1 MAKAPACPECGSRKI
16 WKDGLRYL
24 SDGSIV
30 QRYLC
35 RTCGYRFSDPKISKS
50 KRPIASYRRVGAGS
64 NPTKNSA
71 KAVQALRQLEKKE
84 AMGLRGPTEKPEVKG
99 EILTFLWQLKKDG
112 KSEET
117 IQTYS
122 RALQKLI
129 ENGADLDSPDSVKEV
144 LAKMKVGAGTKSIIV
159 SAYSSFLKM
168 KGRAW
173 NPPKYEAARKLPFI
187 PTEQEIDMLIAGCG
201 KRTAAALQIAKET
214 GMRIGEILRLKWTDI
229 DAKRKL
235 IIFNQ
240 PEKHGNSRIFRIS
253 DKLLNM
259 LSNLP
264 KKGER
269 IFNTSRNGLI
279 LCLNKS
285 KKRLA
290 KKTGNPRLLRISF
303 HTLRHWKATMEYHK
317 TKDILH
323 VKEMLGHRRIET
335 TMIYIQ
341 LEKALFNEASDE
353 FYSAT
358 AKTTTEA
365 AKLIE
370 AGFEYVCTTPEGVML
385 FRKRK

>member
-1 MAKAPACPECGSRKI
+1 MGKAPACPECGSRKV

-24 SDGSIV
+24 ANGEFT
-30 QRYLC
+30 QRWIC
-35 RTCGYRFSDPKISKS
+35 RNCGYRFSSGHNNSKTNRNRITVDAHE
-50 KRPIASYRRVGAGS
+50 KALLMEVQKEMEKWAAGATPI
-64 NPTKNSA
+64 N
-71 KAVQALRQLEKKE
+71 KE
-84 AMGLRGPTEKPEVKG
+84 LKS
-99 EILTFLWQLKKDG
+99 EILRFLWQLKKDG
-112 KSEET
+112 KKDET
-117 IQTYS
+117 IQTYNQ
-122 RALQKLI
+122 ALQKLI
-129 ENGADLDSPDSVKEV
+129 KNGADLNSPDSVKET
-144 LAKMKVGAGTKSIIV
+144 LAKMKVGEGTKNIIV
-159 SAYSSFLKM
+159 SVYSSFLKM
-168 KGRAW
+168 KGRTW
-173 NPPKYEAARKLPFI
+173 DPPKYETSRKLPFI

-201 KRTAAALQIAKET
+201 KRTATALQIAKET
-214 GMRIGEILRLKWTDI
+214 GLRIGEILRLRWRDI
-229 DAKRKL
+229 DVKRKL

-240 PEKHGNSRIFRIS
+240 PEKHGSSRVFRVS

-269 IFNTSRNGLI
+269 IFNASRNSLI

-285 KKRLA
+285 KRRLA
-290 KKTGNPRLLRISF
+290 RKTGNSRLLRISF